1 MGSLSSNSAFGKNGG
16 PAGALTMTSEVEM
29 RDEDMR
35 KMIGNIKIWETRN
48 IYYER
53 TEKYIVEALKLVV

>member
-1 MGSLSSNSAFGKNGG
+1 MGSLSSNPAFGKNGG
-16 PAGALTMTSEVEM
+16 AAGALTMTSEVEM
-29 RDEDMR
+29 RDENMR
-35 KMIGNIKIWETRN
+35 KMIGNIKIWETRD